1 MRKGL
6 SIFLFLFFCFNANI
20 NAQKKPKKNWINK
33 EEDSK
38 SDYQYKTHF
47 YLALKEKSSENF
59 DESLKHF
66 IKCTKINPSEAVA
79 FYEAGLIYR
88 SQNNLEKSLEYS
100 KKAAEIE
107 EENKWYLEFYAQNLY
122 NSQEFFKAIKVYK
135 KLIKNYPRNQDYYMQ
150 LADCYILL
158 YKLKEAIK
166 VYDNLEIQ
174 KGINP
179 QLCIQKHR
187 IYLDLKDFNSA
198 IKELKK
204 IISEYPEDKEAY
216 VLLSDCYILNDDFD
230 KAFEVLK
237 KLAEIDP
244 SSSSVHLT
252 LADFYIKKGDTENYF
267 KELEIVFLSSKID
280 VQIKIKKLIPL
291 LQSLSEDTTLFP
303 KTLQLCETLIS
314 VHETHAMSHYIYAD
328 LLRSNGEEERAL
340 KQYKLVVKF
349 DKNQKEAWSE
359 LLFLEL
365 QFQNYND
372 MIIES
377 EQAIELFPTNPI
389 FYYLNALANYNIS
402 NWEESI
408 YPLETGASFIYN
420 NNNLSSEMYSL
431 LGGAYNELKKFIES
445 DNAYEKALEYSPD
458 NVQVLNNYAYYLSLR
473 GENLEKAK
481 QMSMKTIEMFPKEA
495 NYFDTYAWILY
506 KMKNY
511 KEAKIWMQKA
521 LDISESQTF
530 YDHMADILTEL
541 GELEE
546 AEGYRIIAPKH
557 EDNE

>member
-1 MRKGL
+1 M
-6 SIFLFLFFCFNANI
+6 
-20 NAQKKPKKNWINK
+20 
-33 EEDSK
+33 
-38 SDYQYKTHF
+38 
-47 YLALKEKSSENF
+47 
-59 DESLKHF
+59 
-66 IKCTKINPSEAVA
+66 NPSEASS

-100 KKAAEIE
+100 KKATEIE

-122 NSQEFFKAIKVYK
+122 NRQEFFKAIKVYK
-135 KLIKNYPRNQDYYMQ
+135 KLIKNYPKNQDYYMQ

-166 VYDNLEIQ
+166 VYNNLEIQ

-230 KAFEVLK
+230 NAFEVLK

-314 VHETHAMSHYIYAD
+314 VHETHAMAHYIYAD

-377 EQAIELFPTNPI
+377 EQAIELFPTSPI

-431 LGGAYNELKKFIES
+431 LGGVYNELKKFSES

>member
-1 MRKGL
+1 M
-6 SIFLFLFFCFNANI
+6 
-20 NAQKKPKKNWINK
+20 
-33 EEDSK
+33 
-38 SDYQYKTHF
+38 
-47 YLALKEKSSENF
+47 
-59 DESLKHF
+59 
-66 IKCTKINPSEAVA
+66 
-79 FYEAGLIYR
+79 
-88 SQNNLEKSLEYS
+88 
-100 KKAAEIE
+100 
-107 EENKWYLEFYAQNLY
+107 
-122 NSQEFFKAIKVYK
+122 
-135 KLIKNYPRNQDYYMQ
+135 
-150 LADCYILL
+150 
-158 YKLKEAIK
+158 
-166 VYDNLEIQ
+166 
-174 KGINP
+174 
-179 QLCIQKHR
+179 
-187 IYLDLKDFNSA
+187 
-198 IKELKK
+198 
-204 IISEYPEDKEAY
+204 
-216 VLLSDCYILNDDFD
+216 SDCYILNDDFD
-230 KAFEVLK
+230 NAFEVLK

-314 VHETHAMSHYIYAD
+314 VHVSHAMSHYIYAD

-389 FYYLNALANYNIS
+389 FYYLNALANYSIS

-431 LGGAYNELKKFIES
+431 LGGVYNELKKFSES